1 MLIVVEGLDGAGK
14 STQVK
19 RLKEYI
25 LGTGKELK
33 YIHFPRYDAP
43 IYGEMISKFLR
54 GDYGELNQV
63 HPQLVAL
70 IYALDRKEASKEI
83 RDALESGKIVLL
95 DRYVYSNIAYQCSK
109 IEDMQQ
115 RKELMEWI
123 FRLEYQE
130 YNIPRPDINLFL
142 DVPITFVESSLGS
155 ERVQDSG
162 RDYLA
167 GGKDIHEQQIEFQIG
182 VRKVYLSACE
192 SDKAFIRIDCGSP
205 QGEMLSAESIF
216 EKIRE
221 KLPF

>member
-1 MLIVVEGLDGAGK
+1 MLIVIEGLDGAGK
-14 STQVK
+14 STQVDM
-19 RLKEYI
+19 LKEYI
-25 LGTGKELK
+25 LGKGKELS
-33 YIHFPRYDAP
+33 YIHFPRYEAP

-70 IYALDRKEASKEI
+70 IYALDRKEAAEEL
-83 RDALESGKIVLL
+83 RAALDRGKVVLL

-109 IEDMQQ
+109 IKDAKQ

-123 FRLEYQE
+123 FELEYQE
-130 YNIPRPDINLFL
+130 YKIPRPDINLFL
-142 DVPITFVESSLGS
+142 DVPISFVEARLGS
-155 ERVQDSG
+155 QRAEDSG

>member
-192 SDKAFIRIDCGSP
+192 SDSSFIRIDCSSP